1 MEIDYELSQGE
12 YEYLTRR
19 SFKERQAKILVPV
32 LLVGSLAIFLMSYP
46 RDGLI
51 SALIAALPLVI
62 LYALFIPIFIRYV
75 ARATYRSLKQS
86 PSWGETKVRLEPDA
100 LTSATYLIKSEIRWE
115 AVTRIAEDPQG
126 FYLYLNPI
134 QVVMVP
140 RRVFGSVE
148 EANAFGAL
156 ATEYY
161 QHAKKA
167 TTAAERVRVGR

>member
-1 MEIDYELSQGE
+1 MEVDYELSQND
-12 YEYLTRR
+12 YEHLTRR
-19 SFKERQAKILVPV
+19 SFKERSGKIFVPLFLVLGVALFLIGYPYGGLYMV
-32 LLVGSLAIFLMSYP
+32 LIP
-46 RDGLI
+46 LI
-51 SALIAALPLVI
+51 TGMIV
-62 LYALFIPIFIRYV
+62 YALFATFLIRYV
-75 ARATYRSLKQS
+75 AGMTYRSLKRS
-86 PSWGETKVRLEPDA
+86 PSWGRTKVRLEPDA

-167 TTAAERVRVGR
+167 TTTAERERVER